1 MASVLIT
8 GCSRGIGLLTA
19 LHFGRSGHAVFAS
32 MRNTAL
38 REELE
43 TKARQ
48 EKLPIEIV
56 QLDVTEDASVRSAV
70 GQVLASAGTIDVL
83 VNNAGFG
90 YLGPLEDADLDEA
103 REVFETNFFGPLRLT
118 QAVLPTMRAQHSGT
132 IVNVSSLAGVIGE
145 PYNGVYAASKHAL
158 EAASE
163 ALYFECHPFGIRVAL
178 IEPGGYDTRGY
189 WRARQ
194 ETRFA
199 KDSPHLKYGQ
209 RFMEALRTKLP
220 GASEPGDPQVVAKAI
235 HDAVYTDQPKLR
247 YPVGE
252 EADLAR
258 LRHEL
263 DDEEFE
269 QVMRKTLDIWE

>member
-1 MASVLIT
+1 MAIVLIT

-19 LHFGRSGHAVFAS
+19 LHFGRNGHAVFAS

-38 REELE
+38 KEELE
-43 TKARQ
+43 TTARK

-70 GQVLASAGTIDVL
+70 ARVLSSAGTIDVL

-103 REVFETNFFGPLRLT
+103 RQVFETNFFGPLRLT
-118 QAVLPTMRAQHSGT
+118 QAVLPTMRARRSGT
-132 IVNVSSLAGVIGE
+132 IVNVSSLAGVIAE

-163 ALYFECHPFGIRVAL
+163 VLHFECHPFGIRVAL

-189 WRARQ
+189 WRARK
-194 ETRFA
+194 EARFA
-199 KDSPHLKYGQ
+199 KDSPHLEYGQ

-220 GASEPGDPQVVAKAI
+220 GASQPGDPRVVAKAI
-235 HDAVYTDQPKLR
+235 YDAAFTDRPKLR

-252 EADLAR
+252 EADLVR

-263 DDEEFE
+263 DDEAFE
-269 QVMRKTLDIWE
+269 QVMRKTLDIWD